1 MKFRLVA
8 RVLSLISLVISL
20 CFTLPIAWSWLDESG
35 DFWAFGA
42 SLSCGM
48 TISAALYGLSY
59 LGRLPLLTEGEAAYE
74 ELGIREALAVVGLS
88 WVIATTVG
96 ALPFL
101 FSGALT
107 SYTDAFFEAM
117 SGFTTTGSTVIEDL
131 NLVSRAVLFWRSMTH
146 WLGGM
151 GIIVLSLAV
160 LPFLGVGG
168 MELYKAEVPGP
179 TPEKLTPR
187 VQQTA
192 LFLWE
197 VYVLLTGLETIL
209 LMLGGMDLFD
219 ALNHAFGTVATG
231 GFSTRNESVAYY
243 QSPYIEWV
251 ITFFMF
257 AAGVNFSLHF
267 LFLTGGWRRAWRDE
281 EFLLY
286 AKFFLGSAGLVAAV
300 LWLEGTFSAGRSM
313 RAAAFQVASFMTTTG
328 FVSENYI
335 LWPRFVQ
342 FLILLLAF
350 AGGCAGSTGGG
361 LKVVRLLVLG
371 RCIGREVLSTL
382 HPRAVTQTRVN
393 GKVVSPKAL
402 NAVLA
407 FFTLYVMIFV
417 TSTLAVIAMGGNK
430 LNTPTAI
437 SGVVASLSNLGPG
450 LGSLGVPETYAWLPP
465 AVKWIFCFCMLAGR
479 LELYSVILLFFP
491 ATWRR

>member
-20 CFTLPIAWSWLDESG
+20 CFTLPMIWSWFDGSG
-35 DFWAFGA
+35 DVWAFGA
-42 SLSCGM
+42 SLACGM

-59 LGRLPLLTEGEAAYE
+59 LGQLPLGEDDATYE

-88 WVIATTVG
+88 WVIATAVG

-101 FSGALT
+101 FAGALR

-131 NLVSRAVLFWRSMTH
+131 IPVSRAVLFWRSMTH

-197 VYVLLTGLETIL
+197 VYVLLTGLETIF

-219 ALNHAFGTVATG
+219 ALTHAFGTVATG
-231 GFSTRNESVAYY
+231 GFSTRNESIAYY

-257 AAGVNFSLHF
+257 ASGVNFSLHF
-267 LFLTGGWRRAWRDE
+267 LFLTGGWRRVWRDE

-286 AKFFLGSAGLVAAV
+286 TKLFLGVSVLIGAV
-300 LWLEGTFSAGRSM
+300 LWLRGTGAEQAA

-328 FVSENYI
+328 FFSENYT
-335 LWPRFVQ
+335 LWPHFTQ

-361 LKVVRLLVLG
+361 LKVVRVLVLG
-371 RCIGREVLSTL
+371 RCIEREVLSTL

-393 GKVVSPKAL
+393 GKVVSSKAL

-407 FFTLYVMIFV
+407 FFTLYVMLFV
-417 TSTLAVIAMGGNK
+417 ASTLMVIALGENK
-430 LNTPTAI
+430 LNAATAV

-450 LGSLGVPETYAWLPP
+450 LGDLGVPETYAWLPP

-479 LELYSVILLFFP
+479 LELYSVILLLFP
-491 ATWRR
+491 STWRR